1 MVTPDLHGGTMTE
14 SRNTRPSRWA
24 PWWAYLVPILALNY
38 PRIALLPP
46 GDAGDA
52 VSVAL
57 FAATTVVVVVVT
69 LVHRITASPRD
80 AGPVDGSVTRR

>member
-1 MVTPDLHGGTMTE
+1 MTE
-14 SRNTRPSRWA
+14 SRNNRRSRWA

-38 PRIALLPP
+38 LRIALLPP
-46 GDAGDA
+46 GDVGDA